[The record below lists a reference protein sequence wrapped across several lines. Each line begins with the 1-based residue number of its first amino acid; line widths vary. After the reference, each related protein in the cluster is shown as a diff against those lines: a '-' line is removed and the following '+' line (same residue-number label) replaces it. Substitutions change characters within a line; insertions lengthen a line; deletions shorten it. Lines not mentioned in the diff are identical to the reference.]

1 MQKVKLV
8 EPAKELYEA
17 YLDFYQEWIHSG
29 EVRIPWVIDKY
40 PYDIEKMLTF
50 FDEHKKGIDL
60 PEGWVPDSTYWLIN
74 EQEQVLGV
82 VNIRHQLTDYLMNI
96 GGHIGYGI
104 RPSQRQKGY
113 ATQLL
118 RLSIEEA
125 SKLGIKKILVTCDKN
140 NIASWKTILKNNGV
154 EYKDFI
160 EENGNVVKR
169 FWIEGKQT
177 L

>member
-1 MQKVKLV
+1 M
-8 EPAKELYEA
+8 
-17 YLDFYQEWIHSG
+17 
-29 EVRIPWVIDKY
+29 IDKY

-50 FDEHKKGIDL
+50 FDEHKNGMHL

-125 SKLGIKKILVTCDKN
+125 RKLGIKKILVTCDQN
-140 NIASWKTILKNNGV
+140 NIASWKAILKNNGV
-154 EYKDFI
+154 EDKDFI

-169 FWIEGKQT
+169 FWIEG
-177 L
+177 